1 MTKLQRIQNILAAL
15 VMFAF
20 AGLILRYQDYGVQ
33 IISVLVW
40 ISLTVEGIRE
50 LYYYFSMARHMV
62 RGEAVLYRA
71 LLVCDLAIFTGVVAT
86 IPSAYILIYL
96 TGLFGFAGVVGVL
109 RAMEARKNGAE
120 SWRFN
125 AFQGFFNIALAV
137 LCLIFIRVGYPAGL
151 LYSIMLINSAI
162 LRLISSFRRT
172 SVIYIA

>member
-1 MTKLQRIQNILAAL
+1 MTKLQRVQSILAAL
-15 VMFAF
+15 MMFLF
-20 AGLILRYQDYGVQ
+20 AGLILRFQNYGVQ
-33 IISVLVW
+33 IISILIW
-40 ISLTVEGIRE
+40 FSLMIEGIRE

-71 LLVCDLAIFTGVVAT
+71 LLVCDLAVFTGAVST

-96 TGLFGFAGVVGVL
+96 TGLFGFSGLVGIL

-120 SWRFN
+120 TWRFN
-125 AFQGFFNIALAV
+125 AFQGFFNAVLAV
-137 LCLIFIRVGYPAGL
+137 LCLIFIRAGQPAGI
-151 LYSIMLINSAI
+151 LYSIMLVNSGV